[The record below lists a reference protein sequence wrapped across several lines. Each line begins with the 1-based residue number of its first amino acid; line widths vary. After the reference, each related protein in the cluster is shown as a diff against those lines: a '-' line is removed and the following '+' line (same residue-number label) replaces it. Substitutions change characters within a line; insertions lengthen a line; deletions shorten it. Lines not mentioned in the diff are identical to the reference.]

1 MLVALI
7 DIFVIKLF
15 SYKELDQLLKR
26 RREANR
32 LKRIHDKNHSVDS
45 TLGTLLAESY
55 RKRMDVVQSA
65 IRRRETFVKMRHFHR
80 KCTTAKNKSRG
91 FWGFLKGDH
100 RNRTVSEIVDPV
112 DSTLGTLLA
121 ESYRKRKEVVQ
132 SAIRRRETFVKMRN
146 FHRKCTTAKNK
157 SRGFLK
163 GDHRNRTVSEIVDP
177 VDKNLILDEQSQIED
192 ALQQYFSNIGNH
204 ANNMQDVDNF
214 KDNVRKKVAKL
225 DENLVPTTD
234 MFSLRFS
241 RTSIE
246 TSLKNLA
253 NGKAVG
259 DDGIPNEFLKN
270 GGEAMLNSLVDLF
283 MIVSDLE
290 IIPSEWKN
298 GIIKPLH
305 KSGSAMDLDNYR
317 GITLT
322 SNVYKVFSKI
332 LEECIMSHLEGK
344 NILGEAQGAFRRD
357 RRLEDH
363 LFTLHGLCS
372 LQKYAKK
379 KTYIAFLDLSKAFDR
394 VWRDGLFYLL
404 WENGI
409 QGKCWRLLRSIYD
422 GVSNKVV
429 FW

>member
-1 MLVALI
+1 M
-7 DIFVIKLF
+7 
-15 SYKELDQLLKR
+15 
-26 RREANR
+26 
-32 LKRIHDKNHSVDS
+32 
-45 TLGTLLAESY
+45 
-55 RKRMDVVQSA
+55 
-65 IRRRETFVKMRHFHR
+65 
-80 KCTTAKNKSRG
+80 
-91 FWGFLKGDH
+91 
-100 RNRTVSEIVDPV
+100 
-112 DSTLGTLLA
+112 
-121 ESYRKRKEVVQ
+121 
-132 SAIRRRETFVKMRN
+132 
-146 FHRKCTTAKNK
+146 
-157 SRGFLK
+157 
-163 GDHRNRTVSEIVDP
+163 
-177 VDKNLILDEQSQIED
+177 
-192 ALQQYFSNIGNH
+192 QQYFSNIGNH

-246 TSLKNLA
+246 TSLKNLD

-283 MIVSDLE
+283 TVVSDLE

-332 LEECIMSHLEGK
+332 LEECIMSHLEEK

-429 FW
+429 FGDFSTEWFGQENGLKQGCVLSPTLFSVLMNDLVNMLDGVGIGIDVGKQLINCLLFADDIALIAETEEELKRLLDVASAFVIKWNLSFNFNKSKVLVVGKRVNRSKQWKLGSDLIEEVNEYKYVGVYFSRSLKFNYHINSYVKENADQKLNLYYIRILGEHRHFNRLSFGDAL

>member
-1 MLVALI
+1 MGNVDSTWEVWKGKVTEVANKTI
-7 DIFVIKLF
+7 GKTKRMKNYRQFWD
-15 SYKELDQLLKR
+15 KELDQLLKR

-32 LKRIHDKNHSVDS
+32 LKRIHDKNHS
-45 TLGTLLAESY
+45 A
-55 RKRMDVVQSA
+55 
-65 IRRRETFVKMRHFHR
+65 
-80 KCTTAKNKSRG
+80 
-91 FWGFLKGDH
+91 
-100 RNRTVSEIVDPV
+100 

-132 SAIRRRETFVKMRN
+132 SAIRRKETSVKMRN

-157 SRGFLK
+157 SRGFWGFLK

-259 DDGIPNEFLKN
+259 DDGIPN
-270 GGEAMLNSLVDLF
+270 
-283 MIVSDLE
+283 
-290 IIPSEWKN
+290 
-298 GIIKPLH
+298 
-305 KSGSAMDLDNYR
+305 
-317 GITLT
+317 
-322 SNVYKVFSKI
+322 
-332 LEECIMSHLEGK
+332 
-344 NILGEAQGAFRRD
+344 
-357 RRLEDH
+357 
-363 LFTLHGLCS
+363 
-372 LQKYAKK
+372 
-379 KTYIAFLDLSKAFDR
+379 
-394 VWRDGLFYLL
+394 
-404 WENGI
+404 
-409 QGKCWRLLRSIYD
+409 
-422 GVSNKVV
+422 
-429 FW
+429 